1 MAMKSGSSLSPQ
13 QALYVVEQ
21 AIADKKLSRADVNRY
36 LQGLHREIAEV
47 ESRLAELRELRPSGD
62 GATRRRGRPAGGGAR
77 RGRPPGSRAKKRRAS
92 KAASPEVTRS
102 RQLQGRYLG
111 LLRQVPERE
120 RGKFKKIAQNDSR
133 EKAVEALAKRL
144 GK

>member
-1 MAMKSGSSLSPQ
+1 MATRSGSSLSPQ
-13 QALYVVEQ
+13 QAAYVLGQ
-21 AIADKKLSRADVNRY
+21 AIADRKLSKGDVNRY
-36 LQGLHREIAEV
+36 LQGLQREIADIET
-47 ESRLAELRELRPSGD
+47 RLAELRELGPARGGARRGPGRP
-62 GATRRRGRPAGGGAR
+62 AKQPRARRGRPAG
-77 RGRPPGSRAKKRRAS
+77 SRKRSS
-92 KAASPEVTRS
+92 KSVSPEVMKS